1 MIDLDRV
8 ARICFYI
15 LTGGTL
21 VLASHMMTMRYAL
34 AELHQI
40 QAMAHTGQPTTVV
53 VGPEFPLPRLNSP
66 DSLAYCIQM
75 VEEMK
80 RDN

>member
-34 AELHQI
+34 A
-40 QAMAHTGQPTTVV
+40 
-53 VGPEFPLPRLNSP
+53 RLNSP